1 VCLQQGLKQPLRLI
15 QLPAILR
22 LLPLHAIPKPL
33 LAILRLLP
41 VLIKLLL
48 LHAIPK
54 LLLAILR
61 LLLAILSLLPLHA
74 IPKLLLA
81 ILKLLPLHAIPKPL
95 LAILKLLPLHAIPKP
110 LLAILSLLPL
120 QGLLSHQVPVLLE
133 LQQRRQLVNQQQVEL
148 KTRLGE
154 VKVQLSKGFSSELR
168 KKPSSDARRLKLDQ
182 ALTKQHQQ
190 LRHRHRILLLLGRQT
205 LAFKMSL

>member
-74 IPKLLLA
+74 IPKL
-81 ILKLLPLHAIPKPL
+81 L

-190 LRHRHRILLLLGRQT
+190 LRHSHRILLLLGRQT